1 MTRATIKT
9 IVYYAATISIFVAGL
24 VYMLMSDLTF
34 GNSSQWLILS
44 VIFSFGSG
52 ICAFVSAKLK
62 DKIVPYYILK
72 GSAIALAIA
81 YIVFLILFT
90 NTTAYTSVA
99 AARVAGRNATMVIS
113 YILGGIST
121 ALLVAD
127 TALDVFLPE
136 E

>member
-24 VYMLMSDLTF
+24 VYMLMSDITF

-44 VIFSFGSG
+44 VLFSFGSG
-52 ICAFVSAKLK
+52 ICLFFSVRIKE
-62 DKIVPYYILK
+62 KIVPYYILK
-72 GSAIALAIA
+72 GSAIVLAIA
-81 YIVFLILFT
+81 YLVFLILFT
-90 NTTAYTSVA
+90 KTTAYTSVVT
-99 AARVAGRNATMVIS
+99 ARIAGRNATMIIS
-113 YILGGIST
+113 YILSGIST
-121 ALLVAD
+121 ALIVAD

>member
-52 ICAFVSAKLK
+52 VCAFVSAKLK

-99 AARVAGRNATMVIS
+99 AARVAGRNA
-113 YILGGIST
+113 
-121 ALLVAD
+121 
-127 TALDVFLPE
+127 
-136 E
+136 

>member
-52 ICAFVSAKLK
+52 VCAFVSAKMK
-62 DKIVPYYILK
+62 DKIAYYILK

-99 AARVAGRNATMVIS
+99 AARVAGRNATMIIS